1 MPGQQTKQKP
11 PAMGGREVK
20 RMKIQTGLRIPEER
34 YTDLQELADEVGI
47 SLNALLLMLID
58 LGLSVR
64 NGKFTVRQ
72 ILELDH

>member
-1 MPGQQTKQKP
+1 
-11 PAMGGREVK
+11 
-20 RMKIQTGLRIPEER
+20 MKIQTGLRIPEER
-34 YTDLQELADEVGI
+34 YTELQELADEVGI

-72 ILELDH
+72 ISELDH

>member
-1 MPGQQTKQKP
+1 
-11 PAMGGREVK
+11 
-20 RMKIQTGLRIPEER
+20 MKIQTGLRIPEER
-34 YTDLQELADEVGI
+34 YAELQKLADEVGI

-72 ILELDH
+72 ISELDH

>member
-11 PAMGGREVK
+11 PAMGREVK

-34 YTDLQELADEVGI
+34 YTELQELADEVGI

>member
-1 MPGQQTKQKP
+1 
-11 PAMGGREVK
+11 
-20 RMKIQTGLRIPEER
+20 MKIQTGLRIPEER
-34 YTDLQELADEVGI
+34 YAELQILADEVGI

-72 ILELDH
+72 ISGLDH

>member
-1 MPGQQTKQKP
+1 
-11 PAMGGREVK
+11 
-20 RMKIQTGLRIPEER
+20 MKIQTGLRIPEER
-34 YTDLQELADEVGI
+34 YMELQELADEVGI